1 MVVGCRARQKYM
13 KSGEEIKEGALLFS
27 CSGGTFVGGKSASGE
42 YPEME
47 VSSMVRSFAVA
58 CACALVIAGCAT
70 GPQVTLDQIQP
81 HHVVAGD
88 KSSLMNAVRMFAMRE
103 QYKIS
108 SFEEETGRVVAFR
121 NVSLSRQDESR
132 RIIMHLSIVPGSG
145 NSCELDAR
153 FAFGD
158 SPGTLTKEEENI
170 LVGCYTALYDHLGI
184 SP

>member
-1 MVVGCRARQKYM
+1 MRR
-13 KSGEEIKEGALLFS
+13 
-27 CSGGTFVGGKSASGE
+27 TFV
-42 YPEME
+42 
-47 VSSMVRSFAVA
+47 FA
-58 CACALVIAGCAT
+58 CACSLMIAGCAT
-70 GPQVTLDQIQP
+70 GPQLTLDQIQP

-121 NVSLSRQDESR
+121 NVSLGRQDESR
-132 RIIMHLSIVPGSG
+132 RIIMHLSIVPASP

-158 SPGTLTKEEENI
+158 SPGTLTREEENI

-184 SP
+184 RP